1 MENKLFRFDEISI
14 PSAIRVVLKNL
25 WVILLLCVSVF
36 LIVTSVMKL
45 RYVPRF
51 TSTTTLMV
59 GARDSTNAYNSLT
72 TTQSMASVFM
82 EVFQSNVLRDKVS
95 EKMNGEPFDGSVS
108 TSVIPETNLLIVSVT
123 SSSPDKAFRQL
134 QLVLDNYESISD
146 YLFENAQ
153 LEVIRDPNVPVA
165 PSNPLNM
172 QRASMI
178 LVGLTAVGSTALILF
193 LWIFRDTVQTPK
205 AARRKLDARVLR
217 TIRHEVKNKTRRL
230 KMRGKNV
237 APLIKNPL
245 ISLDFLEDN
254 LSLSSTVEYHMR
266 RRRQQVILVTSVGE
280 NEGKSTVAANLAIA
294 LGEKGR
300 RVLLLDCDFRK
311 PSQHK
316 IFEMRDRD
324 DQIFSSYVLSGEDD
338 PAKHLVFSE
347 KYGITLGLSRADH
360 KSISRLINSG
370 SLDAF
375 LKRMRGEMD
384 YIILDTPPMLAAA
397 DAETLA
403 RLADTA
409 LLVVRSD
416 FMPTSSVNQGLDRL
430 RKAAPE
436 LCGIVLNN
444 HREKVFYL

>member
-1 MENKLFRFDEISI
+1 MGNNFIRFDEISF
-14 PSAIRVVLKNL
+14 PSAIRTVLKNL
-25 WVILLLCVSVF
+25 WVVLLFCLSAFLIAVSVVR
-36 LIVTSVMKL
+36 LT
-45 RYVPRF
+45 YAPRF

-95 EKMNGEPFDGSVS
+95 EQMPDGTFDGAVS
-108 TSVIPETNLLIVSVT
+108 TSVIPQTNLLVVSVT

-134 QLVLDNYESISD
+134 KLILEHYESISE

-153 LEVIRDPNVPVA
+153 LEVIRDPNVPTS
-165 PSNPLNM
+165 PSNPLDTE
-172 QRASMI
+172 RIYTLAVLLAGVAGVLLII
-178 LVGLTAVGSTALILF
+178 LLWF
-193 LWIFRDTVQTPK
+193 LRDTVQTSK
-205 AARRKLDARVLR
+205 AARRKLDARFLR
-217 TIRHEVKNKTRRL
+217 TIGHEEKKKTRRS
-230 KMRGKNV
+230 KNV

-254 LSLSSTVEYHMR
+254 LSLASSVDYHMR
-266 RRRQQVILVTSVGE
+266 RHGQKVIMVTSVGE

-300 RVLLLDCDFRK
+300 KVLLLDCDFRK

-316 IFEMRDRD
+316 IFDLQKSTENYAASLALGEGSAPSEHLIHSDR
-324 DQIFSSYVLSGEDD
+324 
-338 PAKHLVFSE
+338 
-347 KYGITLGLSRADH
+347 YGITLGLTRANH
-360 KSISRLINSG
+360 KSISRLLNSG
-370 SLDAF
+370 VLPAF
-375 LKRMRGEMD
+375 LQKMRGEMD

-397 DAETLA
+397 DAEILA

-409 LLVVRSD
+409 VLVVRSD
-416 FMPTSSVNQGLDRL
+416 FMPVTSINQGLDRL
-430 RKAAPE
+430 RAAVPE

-444 HREKVFYL
+444 HQEKLFDR

>member
-1 MENKLFRFDEISI
+1 MGNSIIRFDEINF
-14 PSAIRVVLKNL
+14 PSAIRTVLKNL
-25 WVILLLCVSVF
+25 WVVILLCISALLIAVSVVR
-36 LIVTSVMKL
+36 LT
-45 RYVPRF
+45 YVPRF

-95 EKMNGEPFDGSVS
+95 EQMPDGTFDGAVS
-108 TSVIPETNLLIVSVT
+108 TAVIPQTNLLVVSVT

-134 QLVLDNYESISD
+134 KLILEHYESISE

-165 PSNPLNM
+165 PSNPMDTERIYTL
-172 QRASMI
+172 AV
-178 LVGLTAVGSTALILF
+178 LLTAVVGVLLIILLWF
-193 LWIFRDTVQTPK
+193 LRGTVQTTK
-205 AARRKLDARVLR
+205 SARRKLDARLLR
-217 TIRHEVKNKTRRL
+217 TIGHEPKKTRRS
-230 KMRGKNV
+230 RGKNV

-254 LSLSSTVEYHMR
+254 LSLASSVDYHMR
-266 RRRQQVILVTSVGE
+266 RHGQKVILVTSVGE

-300 RVLLLDCDFRK
+300 KVLLLDSDFRK

-316 IFEMRDRD
+316 IF
-324 DQIFSSYVLSGEDD
+324 DQQKSTENYAASLALGEGSD
-338 PAKHLVFSE
+338 PSEHLIRSE
-347 KYGITLGLSRADH
+347 RYGITLGLTRANH
-360 KSISRLINSG
+360 KSISRLLNSG
-370 SLDAF
+370 ILPAF
-375 LKRMRGEMD
+375 LQKMRGEMD

-397 DAETLA
+397 DAEILA

-416 FMPTSSVNQGLDRL
+416 FMPATSINQGLDRL
-430 RKAAPE
+430 RAAAPD

-444 HREKVFYL
+444 HLEKLFY

>member
-1 MENKLFRFDEISI
+1 MGNSIIRFDEINF
-14 PSAIRVVLKNL
+14 PSAIRTVLKNL
-25 WVILLLCVSVF
+25 WVVILLCISALLIAVSVVR
-36 LIVTSVMKL
+36 LT
-45 RYVPRF
+45 YVPRF

-95 EKMNGEPFDGSVS
+95 EQMPDGTFDGAVS
-108 TSVIPETNLLIVSVT
+108 TAVIPQTNLLVVSVT

-134 QLVLDNYESISD
+134 KLILEHYESISE

-165 PSNPLNM
+165 PSNPMDTERIYTL
-172 QRASMI
+172 AV
-178 LVGLTAVGSTALILF
+178 LLTAVVGVLLIILLWF
-193 LWIFRDTVQTPK
+193 LRGTVQTTK
-205 AARRKLDARVLR
+205 SARRKLDARLLR
-217 TIRHEVKNKTRRL
+217 TIGHEPKKTRRS
-230 KMRGKNV
+230 RGKNV

-254 LSLSSTVEYHMR
+254 LSLASSVDYHMR
-266 RRRQQVILVTSVGE
+266 RHGQKVILVTSVGE

-300 RVLLLDCDFRK
+300 KVLLLDSDFRK

-316 IFEMRDRD
+316 IF
-324 DQIFSSYVLSGEDD
+324 DQQKSTENYAASLALGEGSD
-338 PAKHLVFSE
+338 PSEHLIRSE
-347 KYGITLGLSRADH
+347 RYGITLGLTRANH
-360 KSISRLINSG
+360 KSISRLLNSG
-370 SLDAF
+370 VLPAF
-375 LKRMRGEMD
+375 LQKMRGEMD

-397 DAETLA
+397 DAEILA

-416 FMPTSSVNQGLDRL
+416 FMPATSINQGLDRL
-430 RKAAPE
+430 RAAAPD

-444 HREKVFYL
+444 HLEKLFY

>member
-1 MENKLFRFDEISI
+1 MGNSIIRFDEINF
-14 PSAIRVVLKNL
+14 PSAIRTVLKNL
-25 WVILLLCVSVF
+25 WVVILLCISALLIAVSVVR
-36 LIVTSVMKL
+36 LT
-45 RYVPRF
+45 YVPRF

-95 EKMNGEPFDGSVS
+95 EQMPDGTFDGAVS
-108 TSVIPETNLLIVSVT
+108 TAVIPQTNLLVVSVT

-134 QLVLDNYESISD
+134 KLILEHYESISE

-165 PSNPLNM
+165 PSNPMDTRRIYTL
-172 QRASMI
+172 AV
-178 LVGLTAVGSTALILF
+178 LLTAVVGVLLIILLWF
-193 LWIFRDTVQTPK
+193 LRDTVQTTK
-205 AARRKLDARVLR
+205 SARRKLDARLLR
-217 TIRHEVKNKTRRL
+217 TIGHEPKKTRRS
-230 KMRGKNV
+230 RGKNV

-254 LSLSSTVEYHMR
+254 LSLASSVDYHMR
-266 RRRQQVILVTSVGE
+266 RHGQKVILVTSVGE

-300 RVLLLDCDFRK
+300 KVLLLDSDFRK

-316 IFEMRDRD
+316 IF
-324 DQIFSSYVLSGEDD
+324 DQQKSTENYAASLALGEGSD
-338 PAKHLVFSE
+338 PSEHLIRSE
-347 KYGITLGLSRADH
+347 RYGITLGLTRANH
-360 KSISRLINSG
+360 KSISRLLNSG
-370 SLDAF
+370 ILPAF
-375 LKRMRGEMD
+375 LQKMRGEMD

-397 DAETLA
+397 DAEILA

-416 FMPTSSVNQGLDRL
+416 FMPATSINQGLDRL
-430 RKAAPE
+430 RAAAPD

-444 HREKVFYL
+444 HLEKLFY

>member
-1 MENKLFRFDEISI
+1 MGNSIIRFDEINF
-14 PSAIRVVLKNL
+14 PSAIRTVLKNL
-25 WVILLLCVSVF
+25 WVVILLCISALLIAVSVVR
-36 LIVTSVMKL
+36 LT
-45 RYVPRF
+45 YVPRF

-95 EKMNGEPFDGSVS
+95 EQMPDGTFDGAVS
-108 TSVIPETNLLIVSVT
+108 TAVIPQTNLLVVSVT

-134 QLVLDNYESISD
+134 KLILEHYESISE

-165 PSNPLNM
+165 PSNPMDTRRIYTL
-172 QRASMI
+172 AV
-178 LVGLTAVGSTALILF
+178 LLTAVVGVLLIILLWF
-193 LWIFRDTVQTPK
+193 LRDTVQTTK
-205 AARRKLDARVLR
+205 SARRKLDARLLR
-217 TIRHEVKNKTRRL
+217 TIGHEPKKTRRS
-230 KMRGKNV
+230 RGKNV

-254 LSLSSTVEYHMR
+254 LSLASSVDYHMR
-266 RRRQQVILVTSVGE
+266 RHGQKVILVTSVGE

-300 RVLLLDCDFRK
+300 KVLLLDSDFRK

-316 IFEMRDRD
+316 IF
-324 DQIFSSYVLSGEDD
+324 DQQKSTENYAASLALGEGSD
-338 PAKHLVFSE
+338 PSEHLIRSE
-347 KYGITLGLSRADH
+347 RYGITLGLTRANH
-360 KSISRLINSG
+360 KSISRLLNSG
-370 SLDAF
+370 ILPAF
-375 LKRMRGEMD
+375 LQKMRGEMD

-397 DAETLA
+397 DAEILA

-416 FMPTSSVNQGLDRL
+416 FMPATSINQGLDRL
-430 RKAAPE
+430 RAAAPE

-444 HREKVFYL
+444 HLEKLFYR

>member
-1 MENKLFRFDEISI
+1 MGNSMIRFDEINF
-14 PSAIRVVLKNL
+14 PSAIRTVLKNL
-25 WVILLLCVSVF
+25 WVVILLCISAFLIAVSVIR
-36 LIVTSVMKL
+36 LT
-45 RYVPRF
+45 YVPRF

-95 EKMNGEPFDGSVS
+95 EQMPDGTFDGAVS
-108 TSVIPETNLLIVSVT
+108 TAVIPQTNLLVVSVT

-134 QLVLDNYESISD
+134 KLILEHYESISE

-165 PSNPLNM
+165 PSNPMDTRRIYTL
-172 QRASMI
+172 AV
-178 LVGLTAVGSTALILF
+178 LLTAVVGVLLIILLWF
-193 LWIFRDTVQTPK
+193 LRDTVQTTK
-205 AARRKLDARVLR
+205 SARRKLDARLLR
-217 TIRHEVKNKTRRL
+217 TIGHEPKKTRRS
-230 KMRGKNV
+230 RGKNV

-254 LSLSSTVEYHMR
+254 LSLASSVDYHMR
-266 RRRQQVILVTSVGE
+266 RHGQKVILVTSVGE

-300 RVLLLDCDFRK
+300 KVLLLDSDFRK

-316 IFEMRDRD
+316 IF
-324 DQIFSSYVLSGEDD
+324 DQQKSTENYAASLALGEGSD
-338 PAKHLVFSE
+338 PSEHLIRSE
-347 KYGITLGLSRADH
+347 RYGITLGLTRANH
-360 KSISRLINSG
+360 KSISRLLNSG
-370 SLDAF
+370 ILPAF
-375 LKRMRGEMD
+375 LQKMRGEMD

-397 DAETLA
+397 DAEILA

-416 FMPTSSVNQGLDRL
+416 FMPATSINQGLDRL
-430 RKAAPE
+430 RAAAPE

-444 HREKVFYL
+444 HLEKLFYR

>member
-1 MENKLFRFDEISI
+1 MGNSIIRFDEINF
-14 PSAIRVVLKNL
+14 PSAIRTVLKNL
-25 WVILLLCVSVF
+25 WVVILLCISALLIAVSVVR
-36 LIVTSVMKL
+36 LT
-45 RYVPRF
+45 YVPRF

-95 EKMNGEPFDGSVS
+95 EQMPDGTFDGAVS
-108 TSVIPETNLLIVSVT
+108 TAVIPQTNLLVVSVT

-134 QLVLDNYESISD
+134 KLILEHYESISE

-165 PSNPLNM
+165 PSNPMDTRRIYTL
-172 QRASMI
+172 AV
-178 LVGLTAVGSTALILF
+178 LLTAVVGVLLIVLLWF
-193 LWIFRDTVQTPK
+193 LRDTVQTTK
-205 AARRKLDARVLR
+205 SARRKLDARLLR
-217 TIRHEVKNKTRRL
+217 TIGHEPKKTRRS
-230 KMRGKNV
+230 RGKNV

-254 LSLSSTVEYHMR
+254 LSLASSVDYHMR
-266 RRRQQVILVTSVGE
+266 RHGQKVILVTSVGE

-300 RVLLLDCDFRK
+300 KVLLLDSDFRK

-316 IFEMRDRD
+316 IF
-324 DQIFSSYVLSGEDD
+324 DQQKSTENYAASLALGEGSD
-338 PAKHLVFSE
+338 PSEHLIRSE
-347 KYGITLGLSRADH
+347 RYGITLGLTRANH
-360 KSISRLINSG
+360 KSISRLLNSG
-370 SLDAF
+370 ILPAF
-375 LKRMRGEMD
+375 LQKMRGEMD

-397 DAETLA
+397 DAEILA

-416 FMPTSSVNQGLDRL
+416 FMPATSINQGLDRL
-430 RKAAPE
+430 RSAAPE

-444 HREKVFYL
+444 HLEKLFYR

>member
-1 MENKLFRFDEISI
+1 MGNNFIRLDEINF
-14 PSAIRVVLKNL
+14 PSAIRTVLKNL
-25 WVILLLCVSVF
+25 WVVILLCISAFLIAVSVVR
-36 LIVTSVMKL
+36 LT
-45 RYVPRF
+45 YVPRF

-95 EKMNGEPFDGSVS
+95 EQMPDGTFDGAVS
-108 TSVIPETNLLIVSVT
+108 TAVIPQTNLLVVSVT

-134 QLVLDNYESISD
+134 NLILEHYESISE

-153 LEVIRDPNVPVA
+153 LEVIRDPNVPIS
-165 PSNPLNM
+165 PSNPMDTERIYTL
-172 QRASMI
+172 AVLLAGVAGVI
-178 LVGLTAVGSTALILF
+178 LIVLLWF
-193 LWIFRDTVQTPK
+193 LRDTVQTTK
-205 AARRKLDARVLR
+205 AARRKLDARLLR
-217 TIRHEVKNKTRRL
+217 TIGHEPKKSRRS
-230 KMRGKNV
+230 RGKNA

-254 LSLSSTVEYHMR
+254 LSLASSVDYHMR
-266 RRRQQVILVTSVGE
+266 RHGQKVILVTSVGE

-300 RVLLLDCDFRK
+300 KVLLLDTDFRK

-316 IFEMRDRD
+316 IF
-324 DQIFSSYVLSGEDD
+324 DQQKSAENYAASLALGAGSD
-338 PAKHLVFSE
+338 PSEHLIRSE
-347 KYGITLGLSRADH
+347 RYGITLGLTRANH
-360 KSISRLINSG
+360 KSISRLLNSG
-370 SLDAF
+370 ILPAF
-375 LKRMRGEMD
+375 LQKMRGEMD

-397 DAETLA
+397 DAEILA

-409 LLVVRSD
+409 VLVVRSD
-416 FMPTSSVNQGLDRL
+416 FMPAASINQGLDRL
-430 RKAAPE
+430 RAAVPD

-444 HREKVFYL
+444 HLDKLFYR